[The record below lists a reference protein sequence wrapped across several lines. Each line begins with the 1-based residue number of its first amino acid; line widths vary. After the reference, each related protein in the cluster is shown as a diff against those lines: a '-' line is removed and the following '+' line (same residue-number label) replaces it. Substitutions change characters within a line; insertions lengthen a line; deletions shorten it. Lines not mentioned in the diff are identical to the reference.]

1 MNIEQI
7 QIALF
12 DAFDIR
18 ATLANSVKK
27 QKMDNGETIGA
38 TLDALIE
45 FLESLEAV
53 LSMPDYR
60 SDYRRALYYLLL
72 DYETMIYAILATLLR
87 LLKK

>member
-12 DAFDIR
+12 DAFDMR

-45 FLESLEAV
+45 FLEALEA
-53 LSMPDYR
+53 
-60 SDYRRALYYLLL
+60 
-72 DYETMIYAILATLLR
+72 EATA
-87 LLKK
+87 